1 MPIYQEKEKRKQ
13 PRSPKRKGC
22 LSPWHST
29 GWVLRSMSEGR
40 PLGKALC
47 GFHLPPACPS
57 PGDGRPK
64 PAPVTPTHD
73 ATLSNPCAAKTCLP
87 GSNMGDC
94 AHSTS
99 PLRNLPCHMPL
110 PPPSTDSSQSG
121 SGGTC
126 GAYGAKESKKQCGLL
141 PLNFWDCQ
149 VCNNLLGF

>member
-47 GFHLPPACPS
+47 GFHLPPAWPS
-57 PGDGRPK
+57 HGDGRPK

-87 GSNMGDC
+87 GSSMGDC

-110 PPPSTDSSQSG
+110 PPAQHRLPPNLG
-121 SGGTC
+121 L
-126 GAYGAKESKKQCGLL
+126 GAHVGHMGQKRARSNVDFYLSIFGIVK
-141 PLNFWDCQ
+141 F
-149 VCNNLLGF
+149 VTIF

>member
-22 LSPWHST
+22 LSPWHLT

-47 GFHLPPACPS
+47 GFHLPPAWPS
-57 PGDGRPK
+57 YGGGRPK

-73 ATLSNPCAAKTCLP
+73 AALSNPCAAKTCLP
-87 GSNMGDC
+87 GSSMGDC

-99 PLRNLPCHMPL
+99 PLRNLSGHVPR
-110 PPPSTDSSQSG
+110 PPPSTDSLPIWVMGHMWGIWGKREQEAMWTSTSQFL
-121 SGGTC
+121 
-126 GAYGAKESKKQCGLL
+126 GLSSL
-141 PLNFWDCQ
+141 
-149 VCNNLLGF
+149 